1 MSGYMMAIKNIRN
14 LVAIIGL
21 CKDRLNKAMSNIDL

>member
-14 LVAIIGL
+14 LVVIVGL
-21 CKDRLNKAMSNIDL
+21 CKDRLNKAMSNIGL